1 MSGKLSEFT
10 NKNMASS
17 SAFEKIE
24 HKNYF
29 SYEELKSFKEKAYR
43 NGNWRKLSF
52 EEKVMYKAAL
62 ALAKFRGK
70 IVNLNLVQRIKE
82 IVEKLLES
90 PSVKLITLGRKVLVE
105 KLKIYIKSKQF
116 NLAKTLFILRNDVNF
131 LMYLGVNAVSF
142 ESVGVKYF

>member
-1 MSGKLSEFT
+1 MSVKVYNSCT
-10 NKNMASS
+10 KASS

-24 HKNYF
+24 YKNYF
-29 SYEELKSFKEKAYR
+29 SYKELKSFKEKAYR

-90 PSVKLITLGRKVLVE
+90 PKVKLIRLGRKVLIE
-105 KLKIYIKSKQF
+105 KLKIYMKSKQF
-116 NLAKTLFILRNDVNF
+116 NLAKTLFVLRNNVNF

-142 ESVGVKYF
+142 ESIGVKYF

>member
-24 HKNYF
+24 YKNYF
-29 SYEELKSFKEKAYR
+29 SYEELKSFK
-43 NGNWRKLSF
+43 
-52 EEKVMYKAAL
+52 EKVMYKAAL

-82 IVEKLLES
+82 IVDGK
-90 PSVKLITLGRKVLVE
+90 KKIFGRITVILFKVE
-105 KLKIYIKSKQF
+105 KL
-116 NLAKTLFILRNDVNF
+116 
-131 LMYLGVNAVSF
+131 
-142 ESVGVKYF
+142 